1 MADVRVVSHHNGG
14 RVMSMSGDTPL
25 SLAEQM
31 DLSTSQT
38 EITVNEQVAQGNQPL
53 HDGDTVAF
61 QKQKM
66 TSGK

>member
-1 MADVRVVSHHNGG
+1 MADVRVTSHDNGG

-25 SLAEQM
+25 DLAQQM

-38 EITVNEQVAQGNQPL
+38 EITVNDQIAQGNQEL
-53 HDGDTVAF
+53 HDRDIVAF